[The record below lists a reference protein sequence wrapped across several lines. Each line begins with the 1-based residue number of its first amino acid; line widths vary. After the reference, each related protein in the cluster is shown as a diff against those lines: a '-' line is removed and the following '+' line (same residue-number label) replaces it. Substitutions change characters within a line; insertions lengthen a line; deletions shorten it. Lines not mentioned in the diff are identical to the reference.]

1 MQVTQCDRCG
11 RIVENK
17 ATLKLWEFKDQ
28 RVEREYD
35 LCRGCCEALVC
46 FLKGEEE

>member
-17 ATLKLWEFKDQ
+17 ATLKLWEFEGQK
-28 RVEREYD
+28 VEREYD
-35 LCRGCCEALVC
+35 LCQDCCNKVMK
-46 FLKGEEE
+46 FLKGEPE